1 VKIPNVWHTD
11 GETPY
16 EFPAGDGASS
26 RYLVLR
32 KYRDGRLD
40 IAIEPWVPDTDLY
53 GTGIVPAHFSAWS
66 SGMVVGWQA
75 LPPPI
80 TENPS
85 GWYSEYRGDENPRQN
100 GSYLCTATR
109 DYKQYYVESRF
120 WNEKKGWTQLREGEE
135 VLAWR
140 KNLSIPKI
148 ARRRGCGSD
157 DSY

>member
-16 EFPAGDGASS
+16 EYPDGDKTGP

-32 KYRDGRLD
+32 KYRGGRLD

-53 GTGIVPAHFSAWS
+53 GTGIVPAHFSAW
-66 SGMVVGWQA
+66 GNGTVVGWQA

-80 TENPS
+80 TENPV
-85 GWYSEYRGDENPRQN
+85 GWYSEYRGDENPHQN

-109 DYKQYYVESRF
+109 DNKRYYVESRF
-120 WNEKKGWTQLREGEE
+120 WNGKKGWTQLRKGEE

-140 KNLSIPKI
+140 KYPPLPRYIL
-148 ARRRGCGSD
+148 R
-157 DSY
+157 